1 MNLQELQ
8 EKLASREAFE
18 AELETLRQTA
28 GELEKRLR
36 REQQNLAYENSDVE
50 ELEGKTLK
58 ALFYTVIGK
67 KEERRMRE
75 EDEADAARLQC
86 ERTQAELDTVNAR
99 IKRVEIELRSIKRAE
114 ADYRK
119 FARDLSARIKAVEPH
134 MTEADA
140 MTLTTLNGE
149 IAEQD
154 QKLEYYARVSEAGE
168 ALCRC
173 IVSVEEALRDM
184 VYAAK
189 HGGIGAEWE
198 TRREV
203 EARRA
208 LTLIQAERFTN
219 LLSEGAALSEKYCID
234 TADLDSMLRRAI
246 IRTYSNAPNADLHV
260 PDIPSLSL
268 NVRGVMQEIER
279 KTARSRSH
287 RADMERRLLALLEK
301 YPMT

>member
-18 AELETLRQTA
+18 TELESLRQTA
-28 GELEKRLR
+28 DELEKRLR

-50 ELEGKTLK
+50 ALEGNTLK

-67 KEERRMRE
+67 KEERLMRE
-75 EDEADAARLQC
+75 EDEAEAARRQC
-86 ERTQAELDTVNAR
+86 ESTQAELDAVNAR

-134 MTEADA
+134 MTENDA
-140 MTLTTLNGE
+140 ITLATLNGE

-154 QKLEYYARVSEAGE
+154 RKLEYYARVSEAGE

-173 IVSVEEALRDM
+173 IASVEEALRDM
-184 VYAAK
+184 VYATK
-189 HGGIGAEWE
+189 YDGIGAEWE

-203 EARRA
+203 EARQK
-208 LTLIQAERFTN
+208 LTLIQADRFTD
-219 LLSEGAALSEKYCID
+219 LLSEGATLAEEYCID
-234 TADLDSMLRRAI
+234 TADLDSMIRRAI
-246 IRTYSNAPNADLHV
+246 IRTYSSAPNADLYV
-260 PDIPSLSL
+260 PDVPSLSL

-279 KTARSRSH
+279 KAARSRSH

-301 YPMT
+301 YSTT